1 MAKPPSIDISY
12 IHALPRLQE
21 LVVPVEYRDEN
32 EHVNVRYYMTI
43 FDEAGYPMISNLG
56 LTPEFHV
63 QHGTGGFDLEHHLH
77 YLNEVLI
84 GDRVAVY
91 YRLLARS
98 AKRIHYMMFL
108 INETQQK
115 LAATYE
121 CVNSF
126 ANLVERKTAPYPPEI
141 AARIDAVLAQ
151 HQQLDWAAPVCGVM
165 GA

>member
-1 MAKPPSIDISY
+1 MKPPAIDL
-12 IHALPRLQE
+12 ADVQMLPQLQE
-21 LVVPVEYRDEN
+21 QVVPVAYRDEN
-32 EHVNVRYYMTI
+32 EHMNVRHYMTL
-43 FDEAGYPMISNLG
+43 FDEAGYPMVANLG

-98 AKRIHYMMFL
+98 AKRLHYMMFL
-108 INETQQK
+108 TNETRQNI
-115 LAATYE
+115 AATFE

-126 ANLVERKTAPYPPEI
+126 ADLTQRKTAPYPPEI
-141 AARIDAVLAQ
+141 AARIDAILAQ
-151 HQQLDWAAPVCGVM
+151 HQALTWAAPVCGVM

>member
-1 MAKPPSIDISY
+1 MKPPAIDVTDVQ
-12 IHALPRLQE
+12 ALPRLQE
-21 LVVPVEYRDEN
+21 LIVPVAYRDEN
-32 EHVNVRYYMTI
+32 EHMNVRYYMTI
-43 FDEAGYPMISNLG
+43 FDEAGYPLVGNLG

-91 YRLLARS
+91 YRIIGRS

-108 INETQQK
+108 VNETRRN
-115 LAATYE
+115 LAATFE

-126 ANLVERKTAPYPPEI
+126 ADLTQRRTAPYPPEI
-141 AARIDAVLAQ
+141 AARIDAILAQ
-151 HQQLDWAAPVCGVM
+151 HQKLTWAAPVCGVM
-165 GA
+165 GS

>member
-1 MAKPPSIDISY
+1 VKPPSVAISDIQ
-12 IHALPRLQE
+12 ALPRLQE
-21 LVVPVEYRDEN
+21 MVVPVEYRDEN
-32 EHVNVRYYMTI
+32 EHMNVRYYMTI
-43 FDEAGYPMISNLG
+43 FDEAGYPMISSLG

-108 INETQQK
+108 VNETHQK
-115 LAATYE
+115 LAATFE

-126 ANLVERKTAPYPPEI
+126 ANLLERKTAPYPPEI
-141 AARIDAVLAQ
+141 AAHIDAVLAQ
-151 HQQLDWAAPVCGVM
+151 HQQLAWTAPVCGVM
-165 GA
+165 RA